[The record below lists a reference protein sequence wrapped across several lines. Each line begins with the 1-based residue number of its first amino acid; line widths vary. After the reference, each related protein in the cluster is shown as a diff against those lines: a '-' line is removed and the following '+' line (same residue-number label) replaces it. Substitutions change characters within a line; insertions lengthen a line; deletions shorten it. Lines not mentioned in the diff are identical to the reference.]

1 MLHDKAE
8 DLLFMPRTICLP
20 VINPSTCISECQK
33 LTDPEVPLGV
43 DLNGQRKLRK
53 L

>member
-20 VINPSTCISECQK
+20 VINPSTCIFEC
-33 LTDPEVPLGV
+33 
-43 DLNGQRKLRK
+43 
-53 L
+53 